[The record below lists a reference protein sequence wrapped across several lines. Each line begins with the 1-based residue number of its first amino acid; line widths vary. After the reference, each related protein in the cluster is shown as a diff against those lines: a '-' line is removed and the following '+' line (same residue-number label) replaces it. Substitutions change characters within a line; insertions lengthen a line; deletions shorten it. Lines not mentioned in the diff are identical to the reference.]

1 MKSLKY
7 IALIAALAGALTL
20 SARADVMFL
29 GAVDF
34 ASQPNNNP
42 DSNLAAL
49 NTFLNG
55 NPDVSN
61 FTLGLNLEDINGDP
75 ANLVGTVHEGCYI
88 VAHFGDQ
95 SGGSLEFFLVTATQ
109 SISGFPTSPD
119 PNDEFADNPNSLSS
133 LREFCPPGT
142 NVPDSGA
149 SAMLLGSGLAGLAVM
164 RRYLKR

>member
-1 MKSLKY
+1 MKPVKY

-49 NTFLNG
+49 GTFLG
-55 NPDVSN
+55 TDVSN

-75 ANLVGTVHEGCYI
+75 ANLVGTVHEGCFI

-95 SGGSLEFFLVTATQ
+95 FGGSLEFFLVTATQ
-109 SISGFPTSPD
+109 SISDFPTSPD
-119 PNDEFADNPNSLSS
+119 AGDPFANNPNSLSS
-133 LREFCPPGT
+133 LREFCPPG
-142 NVPDSGA
+142 VPDSGTTA
-149 SAMLLGSGLAGLAVM
+149 ILLGGALAGLGLG